1 MKKVIFILAIT
12 LVFSSLTSKAQSSYN
27 TAPREFFGPTIN
39 LGAGI
44 GYYGYAGRPAP
55 AVMLNVELDIARNI
69 TLAPF
74 IGFYSYT
81 NNYYW
86 GNPKYPYRYYSYR
99 ETVVPVGIKGAY
111 YFDQLFKAT
120 EKWDFY
126 AAATLGFAFR
136 TVTWDNGYYGERNV
150 VSGASPIYATAHIG
164 SRLHITPKFGI
175 FLDLSTGFSTF
186 GLSFKLK

>member
-1 MKKVIFILAIT
+1 MKKNLYILIIAI
-12 LVFSSLTSKAQSSYN
+12 SSLALTSQAQSSYN
-27 TAPREFFGPTIN
+27 SAPREMFGPTIN

-55 AVMLNVELDIARNI
+55 AVMLNVELDVARNI

-74 IGFYSYT
+74 IGFYTYS

-86 GNPKYPYRYYSYR
+86 GSYDYPYRNYSYR

-111 YFDQLFKAT
+111 YFDQLFQAG

-126 AAATLGFAFR
+126 AAASVGFAFHS
-136 TVTWDNGYYGERNV
+136 VTWDNGYYGERDV
-150 VSGASPIYATAHIG
+150 VSGPSPLYGTAHIG

-175 FLDLSTGFSTF
+175 YLDLSTGFSTF
-186 GLSFKLK
+186 GLSFKL